1 MSRLHRAPLA
11 TPVDMSGKTVVVTG
25 AAPGSIGGETADALR
40 AWGATV
46 VTTTR
51 SGGSHPLDLADPAS
65 VQAFADWY
73 ADTHGTLDV
82 LVNNAGVHLDLTNS
96 WKQPH
101 LSPDGFELHWRV
113 NFLGTMHLT
122 HLLLPLLEKTAAEKG
137 ESRIVNVV
145 SMLHTRG
152 RNAWMFEPAPSYSSW
167 NAYGQSKLALV
178 HLTHELQDRYR
189 TQGVRSY
196 ALHPGKVYTDIATKG
211 LQEHPVLSRVR
222 RFAAPLERLLLL
234 TAEQGAQTTLK
245 CATEPGLEG
254 GRYFDACAVR
264 PASTEAEDRTTAVRL
279 WDETLEWVAGLKHPK
294 G

>member
-1 MSRLHRAPLA
+1 MSRLHRAPFA
-11 TPVDMSGKTVVVTG
+11 TPVDMSGKTVLVTG

-40 AWGATV
+40 AWGADV

-51 SGGSHPLDLADPAS
+51 SGGSHPLDLSDPGS
-65 VQAFADWY
+65 VQAFVDWFGEHHD
-73 ADTHGTLDV
+73 ALDV

-96 WKQPH
+96 WKQPR
-101 LSPDGFELHWRV
+101 LTADGHEIHWRV
-113 NFLGTMHLT
+113 NFLGTMQLT
-122 HLLLPLLEKTAAEKG
+122 HLLLPTLEKTAGEKG

-145 SMLHTRG
+145 SMLHTLG
-152 RNAWMFEPAPSYSSW
+152 RNAWMFEPAPSYKSW

-211 LQEHPVLSRVR
+211 LQEHPWLSRVR
-222 RFAAPLERLLLL
+222 RAAAPLERLMLL
-234 TAEQGAQTTLK
+234 TAEQGAQTTLM

-254 GRYFDACAVR
+254 GRYFDACKVR
-264 PASTEAEDRTTAVRL
+264 PASSEAEDRATAIRL
-279 WDETLEWVAGLKHPK
+279 WNETLDWVADLHHP
-294 G
+294 